1 MALSISIV
9 LLLYTIYYTILYT
22 FYTSWTTQTRTP
34 STDYEVDLEKHSQEA
49 SRIAMSPTPKDSDLI
64 NPSLS
69 PKDKVKVDEKESE
82 LAPPLENHVRGMS
95 LFQSPKNQLIDR
107 TFRYE
112 TSKGRIIGM
121 SPCTRSRPR
130 LWRSKGRISLPIPLY
145 EWIQLESSTT
155 DIQEPTPNPVSTP
168 LATKKNRLGAT
179 PEHTHNDREEDDV
192 VHSSG
197 SGVGSGSGSGSGKKE
212 KETNN
217 VGEVRRKV
225 QEMTW
230 KEGQGQGPPPLAEQ
244 EDGKDLKRKTLERNE
259 SSTLE
264 LNTSPKKAK
273 ETPSVRPS
281 YSPYG
286 Q

>member
-1 MALSISIV
+1 
-9 LLLYTIYYTILYT
+9 
-22 FYTSWTTQTRTP
+22 
-34 STDYEVDLEKHSQEA
+34 
-49 SRIAMSPTPKDSDLI
+49 MSPSKDSDLI
-64 NPSLS
+64 TPTV
-69 PKDKVKVDEKESE
+69 KDKVKVDEKESE

-95 LFQSPKNQLIDR
+95 LPRSPRIQLTDR

-121 SPCTRSRPR
+121 SPFTSSRPR
-130 LWRSKGRISLPIPLY
+130 LSRSKGRVSLPIPLY

-179 PEHTHNDREEDDV
+179 PEHTHTEREEDDV
-192 VHSSG
+192 VNSS
-197 SGVGSGSGSGSGKKE
+197 GSGSGSGSGKKE

-230 KEGQGQGPPPLAEQ
+230 KEGQGQGPPPSSVEQ

-264 LNTSPKKAK
+264 PHTSPKKAK

-281 YSPYG
+281 YSSCR
-286 Q
+286 QRD